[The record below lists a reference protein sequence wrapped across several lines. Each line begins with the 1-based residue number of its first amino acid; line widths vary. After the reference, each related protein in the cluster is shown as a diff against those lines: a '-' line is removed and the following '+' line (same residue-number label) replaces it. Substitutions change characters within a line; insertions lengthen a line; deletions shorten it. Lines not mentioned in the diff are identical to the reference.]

1 MYIIYCLQNESFKE
15 TILNFG
21 ISSSIDNLNQFIEEL
36 NRTFI
41 PTPYTIFQTKEVY
54 DENTLEMVYSL
65 LRKFGKPLNETFFEI
80 SPDIVNP
87 LFDLIYDED
96 KEKEKYRIIQGD
108 IEYVVPQA
116 TIEENT
122 YDRLYSFKNYN
133 DDLDL

>member
-21 ISSSIDNLNQFIEEL
+21 ISSSIDDLNQFVREL

-41 PTPYTIFQTKEVY
+41 PTPYTIFHTKEVY

-80 SPDIVNP
+80 SPDIVSP
-87 LFDLIYDED
+87 LFELIHDTD
-96 KEKEKYRIIQGD
+96 KEKYRIIQGN

-116 TIEENT
+116 INEDA
-122 YDRLYSFKNYN
+122 YDRLYRFKHYS

>member
-21 ISSSIDNLNQFIEEL
+21 ISSSISSLNQFIKEL

-41 PTPYTIFQTKEVY
+41 PTPYTIFHTKEVY
-54 DENTLEMVYSL
+54 DENTLEIVYSL
-65 LRKFGKPLNETFFEI
+65 LRKFGKPLNESFFEI

-87 LFDLIYDED
+87 LFDLIYDKD
-96 KEKEKYRIIQGD
+96 KEKHRIIQGD

-116 TIEENT
+116 INEDT
-122 YDRLYSFKNYN
+122 YDRLYQFKNYSE
-133 DDLDL
+133 DLDL